1 MADERKAMLGV
12 GVDATDAR
20 QGFQEVKDAGRDMAQ
35 GVQTSAQQTAK
46 AIDSIGSGGAK
57 AAQGVDASA
66 KSIINSIQRTTA
78 AAQAGEKGTAA
89 YYEALAKQRGVS
101 QDVLRPYLEQLRQ
114 VEAAHKAATGTLG
127 GIGVSAGQTAAAL
140 RGVPAQFTDIIVSL
154 QGGQAPLTVFLQQ
167 GGQLKDM
174 FGGAGEAAKALGGY
188 VLGLINPFTVAGAAA
203 GVFYLAYEQTRKETV
218 ALDAALIRSG
228 NVIGATTGQLSAMAD
243 ELSGSEFS
251 RSGAVKALAEIATS
265 GAVARDEL
273 QSLTKTA
280 LDMEKYVGQPVSETV
295 KIFKSLADDPTKATF
310 KLSEGLHYLTLAQY
324 EHIQALEKQGKKT
337 DAAREAQ
344 QAYADAV
351 KPAIDAYKANL
362 GPLETALNYWTGKAK
377 GMWDA
382 LRGAGETSESRIAG
396 VRAQIEALNGAN
408 PFKNVG
414 LSDAISGVFDPAGTK
429 NRLQAG
435 LQEQLTYLERVTQA
449 AKDSAKAEGDRQRT
463 QEAGIAAMDSVSA
476 AQSKGLSKTQQMNV
490 ALEAYRA
497 NIEKIRAANPDSAL
511 LDAKKIAAGESAI
524 REQFKEAAK
533 SQSAPAGE
541 SELAGIQAKAEATRD
556 YLKSLREQGLVA
568 QEQNEAER
576 TASKLQKELA
586 GGVQGVARA
595 NKEKSLAVAQA
606 WTQDLKAVDAAE
618 KLLKSQRDFESAR
631 DKEASAIQSEIAK
644 IEEKARALEDE
655 IAAYGL
661 GEQALASMAIA
672 RLEEKKAAIAQFDG
686 SDERIAQIDAEIAA
700 RKRYAQAGDQIAA
713 LKIDAGTDDLLR
725 NAKQMAVL
733 YEDELRL
740 SSLSAVEREKLVAQR
755 QVELKYAKELAKIE
769 ASSISEPDKQAQR
782 IKLNEAQQIE
792 SSAAVNKVIQDDFAK
807 TSDQINQS
815 LTDSLMRG
823 FESGKDY
830 AENLGDTVENM
841 FKSMVLRPVVSA
853 ILTPVSGAIGSV
865 AQSVMG
871 GVGGGGGGIFGSL
884 AGSAA
889 GTFFSGITTAV
900 SAGFKGATLG
910 VGMMGPTTAGAGGA
924 MGFGNALA
932 AIPGWGWA
940 LAGIA
945 ALAGLG
951 IGKTPGEQ
959 HAGGLFSTSGITNMD
974 TAMRVTGGGGWDD
987 GAWARDLVKRADG
1000 TINQSLLQVG
1010 QGLVQTFEQINEL
1023 AGGLVS
1029 EFDLTLG
1036 FAANLNGEG
1045 KDKNAFG
1052 YFDLTDK
1059 TTGEVIAS
1067 YQNRELGTDN
1077 QAAMKTLSDDA
1088 ARAMLDALAKAD
1100 VPQWAQNVLKELESV
1115 PGLQAMQEFLA
1126 YPQKL
1131 ADSFGIAQ
1139 QSMAEAIATGFVTG
1153 DGEAAGA
1160 ALANTVLSGI
1170 QSSIVGAASQQIS
1183 TLVTNV
1189 VLTPILSAL
1198 ANAQDPAQALA
1209 EIDFDAV
1216 ITKAEGIGAGLATT
1230 LNNPKLQDAM
1240 GRLDGLLNSVGKNS
1254 VSAAGDLQRI
1264 VKATKDAGKAA
1275 NGVTDVITG
1284 LLMGKEG
1291 AQEAGAQ
1298 LGQTVINGVKE
1309 SIIAGEAATIAATF
1323 TQSIIQPMINN
1334 IMAGADMMA
1343 GVDMAGTID
1352 AASQRFMALQ
1362 QVLNTLDTSGAA
1374 AQIQSL
1380 FGQIAGLAAAVP
1392 AATGGS
1398 AAPSPT
1404 PSLFAIGGSAVPDRG
1419 YQEPAI
1425 QAVSSLVT
1433 ETLESNKR
1441 VSELLQELLKPQQDY
1456 ANRYL
1461 ELADKL
1467 LEKQQ
1472 QAGTEGIRAQIAAMQ
1487 QSFADAQRIMG
1498 VVDPLWQKIEET
1510 YYNPGYTGGQFSAPF
1525 DDLAKLIVE
1534 RGQYKDGGLFYGD
1547 SNTYSYIGTPV
1558 YEGQTPEDVVSAWLE
1573 GFYSEM
1579 DEAGKSD
1586 AFKNY
1591 LLQFLNVSD
1600 VTQLGIDGKITE
1612 LSNLEKQLREWY
1624 IAQARVIAVED
1635 MASLAEEARDAK
1647 AQTATLKRTGG
1658 LEDPV
1663 TQLKESLA
1671 AKMQAI
1677 DDGIGAALMAEVD
1690 GLRGQTASESVLNP
1704 IKLALSQK
1712 NQLLETLSGD
1722 TSGWQASVEKSIQD
1736 DENFL
1741 SDFSNWETMTAPIMS
1756 GVADRQAANKSLLAS
1771 LQDGSLLTKTAS
1783 EITALEDQMTAA
1795 MLAAT
1800 DPEKQQDLL
1809 DEIAKYKGGI
1819 TEWFEAQAELLS
1831 TEMLVDINAQIR
1843 DLEAAEQGPITAIKA
1858 GIQKYIDDL
1867 KALGQLTPDA
1877 QAQIDK
1883 LSGLQLTQ
1891 ARKGLYDQ
1899 LLTPE
1904 EVKTRDSLDLNM
1916 QFMGL
1921 GAAMPATTDA
1931 LRDMVD
1937 AAQAAGNTTLADS
1950 LLELVPA
1957 FVSLQGAAAG
1967 VASAIEVT
1975 AESVQA
1981 AYDKIKE
1988 ASRTAEDVA
1997 RERITLED
2005 RLFAATA
2012 TTAEAAARAR
2022 DAIHPLNQALYDT
2035 VLAAETAKAAAAA
2048 LAQTQKEATTER
2060 LQADIRLAQAMGN
2073 TALAEQLQRSGFI
2086 DGLADLSA
2094 AQQEA
2099 KIGAYDY
2106 ARAIDAQI
2114 TAMQEAKRVADQ
2126 RASLELKLA
2135 GLMGNTALARERE
2148 LAALDPSNRPIQQQ
2162 IYAIEDANRA
2172 IDDTYAALQRAV
2184 GAQRDLLTET
2194 ISDLQA
2200 VFDMTRDAARD
2211 LYGEVE
2217 STSQQS
2223 AAAGLAFIDQALAN
2237 AQATGYMPDADGLR
2251 EAIDSV
2257 RNGFS
2262 QQAGATA
2269 FEAERDRLVLAG
2281 KLSDLKD
2288 LAEPQLTEAQ
2298 KQLKALDATLE
2309 AARKQIDELRGI
2321 NTSVLSV
2328 ADAISALAQAIEA
2341 QKAASAQVP
2350 KTPEASA
2357 VSASWQ
2363 SGSDSWNAGG
2373 ENFQTPSGFSMGFA
2387 SGLSKD
2393 EIGSIL
2399 QSSIE
2404 VSRELYDS
2412 GWSQDRGASGQIAEI
2427 TAWAREND
2435 IPGFAQGINL
2445 VPYDMTA
2452 RIHKG
2457 EAVIPERFNPFNPNA
2472 RLGLGQQPSGSSTA
2486 RLEALVE
2493 RMTTALERVQTLV
2506 SEGNRTTANLLEIT
2520 DQKSEGG
2527 NADRVELMNVAELAK
2542 AIAKEMEPA

>member
-89 YYEALAKQRGVS
+89 YYEALAKQRGIS

-218 ALDAALIRSG
+218 ALDAALIHSG
-228 NVIGATTGQLSAMAD
+228 NIIGTTTGQLSAMAD

-295 KIFKSLADDPTKATF
+295 KIFKSLADEPTKATF

-414 LSDAISGVFDPAGTK
+414 LSDAISGIFDPAGTK

-595 NKEKSLAVAQA
+595 NKEKALAVAQA

-769 ASSISEPDKQAQR
+769 ASSISEPDKQVQR

-792 SSAAVNKVIQDDFAK
+792 SSAAINKVIQDDFAK

-815 LTDSLMRG
+815 LTDALMRG
-823 FESGKDY
+823 FEGGKEF
-830 AENLGDTVENM
+830 AGNLRDTVVNM
-841 FKSMVLRPVVSA
+841 FKTMVLRPIVSA
-853 ILTPVSGAIGSV
+853 IVSPVSGMIGSA

-959 HAGGLFSTSGITNMD
+959 HAGGLFSTSGSVGMD
-974 TAMRVTGGGGWDD
+974 AAMRVTGGGGWDD

-1000 TINQSLLQVG
+1000 AINQSLTQVG
-1010 QGLVQTFEQINEL
+1010 EGLVQTFAQINEL

-1045 KDKNAFG
+1045 KDKNSFG

-1059 TTGEVIAS
+1059 TTGEVITS

-1077 QAAMKTLSDDA
+1077 QAAMAKLSDDA
-1088 ARAMLDALAKAD
+1088 ARAMLDALAKAN
-1100 VPQWAQNVLKELESV
+1100 VPQWAQNVLKDLESV

-1131 ADSFGIAQ
+1131 ADSFGIAK
-1139 QSMAEAIATGFVTG
+1139 QSMADDIATGFTSG

-1160 ALANTVLSGI
+1160 ALATTVLSGI

-1189 VLTPILSAL
+1189 ILTPILSAL
-1198 ANAQDPAQALA
+1198 ANAQDPADALA
-1209 EIDFDAV
+1209 AIDFDAV
-1216 ITKAEGIGAGLATT
+1216 IAKAEGIGEGLADVFANPRFASAMDQLDAT
-1230 LNNPKLQDAM
+1230 LRQ
-1240 GRLDGLLNSVGKNS
+1240 VGQS
-1254 VSAAGDLQRI
+1254 AVGAAGDLQLIAQSADAVAAAPAPAPVPTPAQASSGGGGGGARDIPVGGFVDPNVYRI
-1264 VKATKDAGKAA
+1264 DLTDIAQQTADALDKIA
-1275 NGVTDVITG
+1275 
-1284 LLMGKEG
+1284 
-1291 AQEAGAQ
+1291 
-1298 LGQTVINGVKE
+1298 E
-1309 SIIAGEAATIAATF
+1309 SIKNLGKVTPQAYAAIDEQARQKFSELNGDYLAGLVDFGEQSRAQYVALGKIGAEIQAFYDASGAWSNISAGQAEELIDKLRKSSDLPVGLVDQLYAGYGTDYSAFFDSLSLYVMGLQNSTWQAGEGLEGNKNELDALNQQIKEWTLAQKRLLATDELVSLATE
-1323 TQSIIQPMINN
+1323 
-1334 IMAGADMMA
+1334 A
-1343 GVDMAGTID
+1343 
-1352 AASQRFMALQ
+1352 
-1362 QVLNTLDTSGAA
+1362 
-1374 AQIQSL
+1374 
-1380 FGQIAGLAAAVP
+1380 
-1392 AATGGS
+1392 
-1398 AAPSPT
+1398 
-1404 PSLFAIGGSAVPDRG
+1404 
-1419 YQEPAI
+1419 
-1425 QAVSSLVT
+1425 
-1433 ETLESNKR
+1433 
-1441 VSELLQELLKPQQDY
+1441 
-1456 ANRYL
+1456 
-1461 ELADKL
+1461 
-1467 LEKQQ
+1467 
-1472 QAGTEGIRAQIAAMQ
+1472 
-1487 QSFADAQRIMG
+1487 ADATA
-1498 VVDPLWQKIEET
+1498 KIEE
-1510 YYNPGYTGGQFSAPF
+1510 
-1525 DDLAKLIVE
+1525 
-1534 RGQYKDGGLFYGD
+1534 
-1547 SNTYSYIGTPV
+1547 
-1558 YEGQTPEDVVSAWLE
+1558 
-1573 GFYSEM
+1573 
-1579 DEAGKSD
+1579 
-1586 AFKNY
+1586 
-1591 LLQFLNVSD
+1591 
-1600 VTQLGIDGKITE
+1600 
-1612 LSNLEKQLREWY
+1612 
-1624 IAQARVIAVED
+1624 
-1635 MASLAEEARDAK
+1635 
-1647 AQTATLKRTGG
+1647 LKRTGG
-1658 LEDPV
+1658 LTDPI
-1663 TQLKESLA
+1663 TQLKELY
-1671 AKMQAI
+1671 AKKLTDI
-1677 DDGIGAALMAEVD
+1677 DAGINAALQAEID
-1690 GLRGQTASESVLNP
+1690 QKKGTAADYADYSTQLDDFLKNGRGQFGTQQEYEDFIAKGKEIMGDSFMGAMVGGANPWPEILQKMINELNTDVS
-1704 IKLALSQK
+1704 A
-1712 NQLLETLSGD
+1712 
-1722 TSGWQASVEKSIQD
+1722 
-1736 DENFL
+1736 
-1741 SDFSNWETMTAPIMS
+1741 MTAEQQSYIK
-1756 GVADRQAANKSLLAS
+1756 GLEDWYAVQKELLA
-1771 LQDGSLLTKTAS
+1771 
-1783 EITALEDQMTAA
+1783 
-1795 MLAAT
+1795 
-1800 DPEKQQDLL
+1800 
-1809 DEIAKYKGGI
+1809 
-1819 TEWFEAQAELLS
+1819 
-1831 TEMLVDINAQIR
+1831 TEMLVDINRQIR
-1843 DLEAAEQGPITAIKA
+1843 ELEAPATGPLQTIKDAIT
-1858 GIQKYIDDL
+1858 KYAKDL
-1867 KALGQLTPDA
+1867 ADLGQLTAEA
-1877 QAQIDK
+1877 QAALDK
-1883 LSGLQLTQ
+1883 LSGLQLDA
-1891 ARKGLYDQ
+1891 ARKSLYDQ
-1899 LLTPE
+1899 LLSQDELRGVQLT
-1904 EVKTRDSLDLNM
+1904 DLQT
-1916 QFMGL
+1916 QFADL
-1921 GAAMPATTDA
+1921 GATMPATTDG
-1931 LRDMVD
+1931 LRAMID
-1937 AAQAAGNTTLADS
+1937 AARAAGNTTLADT

-1957 FVSLQGAAAG
+1957 FVSLQGAADG
-1967 VASAIEVT
+1967 VGAKLQSAT
-1975 AESVQA
+1975 DA
-1981 AYDKIKE
+1981 A
-1988 ASRTAEDVA
+1988 
-1997 RERITLED
+1997 
-2005 RLFAATA
+2005 FAA
-2012 TTAEAAARAR
+2012 
-2022 DAIHPLNQALYDT
+2022 
-2035 VLAAETAKAAAAA
+2035 
-2048 LAQTQKEATTER
+2048 
-2060 LQADIRLAQAMGN
+2060 
-2073 TALAEQLQRSGFI
+2073 
-2086 DGLADLSA
+2086 
-2094 AQQEA
+2094 
-2099 KIGAYDY
+2099 
-2106 ARAIDAQI
+2106 
-2114 TAMQEAKRVADQ
+2114 
-2126 RASLELKLA
+2126 LE
-2135 GLMGNTALARERE
+2135 
-2148 LAALDPSNRPIQQQ
+2148 
-2162 IYAIEDANRA
+2162 
-2172 IDDTYAALQRAV
+2172 RAV
-2184 GAQRDLLTET
+2184 GVQRDLLTESIT
-2194 ISDLQA
+2194 HLQA

-2211 LYGEVE
+2211 LYGDVE
-2217 STSQQS
+2217 STSRQS
-2223 AAAGLAFIDQALAN
+2223 AAAGMAFIDQALAN
-2237 AQATGYMPDADGLR
+2237 AQASGYMPDADGLS

-2257 RNGFS
+2257 RNGLS
-2262 QQAGATA
+2262 QQSAATA

-2281 KLSDLKD
+2281 KLTELKD

-2298 KQLKALDATLE
+2298 RQLAALEEMLE
-2309 AARKQIDELRGI
+2309 TARAQIDELRGI

-2328 ADAISALAQAIEA
+2328 ADAMTALAAAIAAE
-2341 QKAASAQVP
+2341 KAAAAPSAGGGGGGY
-2350 KTPEASA
+2350 
-2357 VSASWQ
+2357 VSSPINS
-2363 SGSDSWNAGG
+2363 SGSHTGIGDSGYRLDGNTLYFPGGGSHTVAGAGG
-2373 ENFQTPSGFSMGFA
+2373 AQILLDTYGLQQGGLNGTLVRTRAMGGYTPPGLTLVGEEGPELVNFQAPSMVYTAAQTAGLMGGGNAEMVAELRALRAEVAALRAAGERTA
-2387 SGLSKD
+2387 SNTAQMPQL
-2393 EIGSIL
+2393 
-2399 QSSIE
+2399 
-2404 VSRELYDS
+2404 
-2412 GWSQDRGASGQIAEI
+2412 AEQFDNV
-2427 TAWAREND
+2427 T
-2435 IPGFAQGINL
+2435 
-2445 VPYDMTA
+2445 
-2452 RIHKG
+2452 
-2457 EAVIPERFNPFNPNA
+2457 
-2472 RLGLGQQPSGSSTA
+2472 
-2486 RLEALVE
+2486 
-2493 RMTTALERVQTLV
+2493 
-2506 SEGNRTTANLLEIT
+2506 
-2520 DQKSEGG
+2520 EGG
-2527 NADRVELMNVAELAK
+2527 NAIRSEVMA
-2542 AIAKEMEPA
+2542 